1 MCDIIQTE
9 QVMFRNTCT
18 YAYTHLYTHL
28 HVITMKR
35 EAINVKG
42 KKERYV
48 GRFGVKKGKEE
59 KDVIVI

>member
-9 QVMFRNTCT
+9 QVMFRNTCI
-18 YAYTHLYTHL
+18 YAYTHL

-35 EAINVKG
+35 EAINLKG

-48 GRFGVKKGKEE
+48 GRFGMKKGKEE
-59 KDVIVI
+59 KYVIVI